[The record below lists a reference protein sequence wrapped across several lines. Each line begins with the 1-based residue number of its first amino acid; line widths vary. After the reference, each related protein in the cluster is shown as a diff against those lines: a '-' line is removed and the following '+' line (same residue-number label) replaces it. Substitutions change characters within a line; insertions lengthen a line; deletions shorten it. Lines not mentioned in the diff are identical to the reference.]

1 MKKYKQHNINTEAIV
16 TWDKALESSGL
27 DVDSFYKHLNQFAA
41 FDKLIASQ
49 EAALADLKQQITK
62 VTNDLDLRNKKKQ
75 EIESHINYI
84 EKIATE
90 KFDSL
95 INSGMKTFSTAI
107 VKMIN
112 SVRDVEDGAKTNI
125 SEIRSTAEE
134 NLKKIVVDLNESIN
148 NGLTA
153 SEKISKIESFAP
165 IWELVEESKY
175 EAYRV
180 NPILILILENLK
192 EKHKDKL
199 FFRTNIERLI
209 KALREDL
216 S

>member
-1 MKKYKQHNINTEAIV
+1 LKKYKQHNINTEAIV

-148 NGLTA
+148 NGLMT

-199 FFRTNIERLI
+199 FFRTNVERLI
-209 KALREDL
+209 KILREDL